1 LTVRLIY
8 LITKQEPQK
17 KLGPRG
23 IPGIGPLFLKCSPF
37 FEIEQEQEFEGA
49 AIVRRLR
56 PTETNHCHFSL
67 HLYVKRSDHVY
78 HARHAGEDG
87 GIGGLHEL
95 RGAGE
100 FRKLRL
106 EFATRIP
113 YA

>member
-1 LTVRLIY
+1 MLE
-8 LITKQEPQK
+8 K
-17 KLGPRG
+17 PRH
-23 IPGIGPLFLKCSPF
+23 CSPRQ
-37 FEIEQEQEFEGA
+37 ITA
-49 AIVRRLR
+49 
-56 PTETNHCHFSL
+56 TSL

-106 EFATRIP
+106 EFATRISP
-113 YA
+113 R